1 MWRTWFG
8 AKSSQVPIPP
18 LPVCFTWNTTRLTG
32 LYIKGHVTQVC
43 QHQLSFMLRCAIVG
57 VYSENIDTE
66 LMTASQHLTVSIS
79 WHSHSLMLWKV
90 MSTYRHLL
98 TNTTGVLY
106 LCVQVVR
113 VWVWVSLVWVS
124 VLTLV
129 WRNSASSSKHWQ
141 RVELLTG
148 TEGHW
153 ILSVWLSVCVS
164 VCQSVCLSV
173 CLSVFLSGRRELM
186 IVLVYCILSLIYCM
200 IFVFSPAL
208 CDTFPTCMAW
218 YSLFVLKVP

>member
-1 MWRTWFG
+1 
-8 AKSSQVPIPP
+8 
-18 LPVCFTWNTTRLTG
+18 
-32 LYIKGHVTQVC
+32 
-43 QHQLSFMLRCAIVG
+43 MLRCAIVG

-66 LMTASQHLTVSIS
+66 LMTESQHLTVSIS

-153 ILSVWLSVCVS
+153 IQSVWLSVCVS

-173 CLSVFLSGRRELM
+173 CLSFCVSVRPKRAYDCVGLLYSF
-186 IVLVYCILSLIYCM
+186 IVLLHDICVLPGP
-200 IFVFSPAL
+200 V
-208 CDTFPTCMAW
+208 W
-218 YSLFVLKVP
+218 YISYLYGM